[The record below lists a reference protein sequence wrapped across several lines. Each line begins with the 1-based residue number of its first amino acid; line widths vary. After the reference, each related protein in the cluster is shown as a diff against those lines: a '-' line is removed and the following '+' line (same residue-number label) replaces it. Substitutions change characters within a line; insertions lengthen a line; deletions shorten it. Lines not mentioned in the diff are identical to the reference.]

1 MHFNDA
7 VLYVNPYFVVTP
19 KGYTKHYYNGSQ
31 RIAAL
36 GEFVREGYIGG
47 VLRIEVDEEPLLVAA
62 LYNQNDSYMKT
73 SLFADSGSLQ
83 HDIALAKR
91 RSTTLRLKK

>member
-1 MHFNDA
+1 LCDFAKKRYMLKKAPHA
-7 VLYVNPYFVVTP
+7 
-19 KGYTKHYYNGSQ
+19 
-31 RIAAL
+31 IAAL

-73 SLFADSGSLQ
+73 SCFADSGSLQ

-91 RSTTLRLKK
+91 RSTAIKSRER